1 MSNKKPISSN
11 EVATVRSGTGIAPL
25 VYRPAPGWNGGRD
38 AGNGT
43 QKPTVMSASMFLGDL
58 PGGGGD
64 PGGPSQDRE
73 IREEGFRQGVA
84 QARSEM
90 EGAAKQQRDA
100 VAAALADFARE
111 RQAYFLR
118 VESEV
123 VSLAMAVAR
132 KILRRESQV
141 DPLLLTGLVRVA
153 LEKISASETVRLR
166 VSNSQLRLWQDYF
179 FGRSDLPLVPDIVS
193 DGALEDNQCRIETD
207 HGSTDLG
214 VEMQLKEI
222 EQGLVDLLAQRP
234 KAT

>member
-1 MSNKKPISSN
+1 M
-11 EVATVRSGTGIAPL
+11 GIAPL
-25 VYRPAPGWNGGRD
+25 VYRPAPGWSAGKD
-38 AGNGT
+38 AGNGA

-58 PGGGGD
+58 PGAGGES
-64 PGGPSQDRE
+64 GGLSREHE
-73 IREEGFRQGVA
+73 IRDEAFRQGAA
-84 QARSEM
+84 QARAET
-90 EGAAKQQRDA
+90 EAAVKQQRDA
-100 VAAALADFARE
+100 IAAALADFARE

-153 LEKISASETVRLR
+153 LEKISASENVRLR

-214 VEMQLKEI
+214 VETQLKEI

-234 KAT
+234 KST